1 MPGKKRAPGA
11 RRLLISAL
19 FGLLVAAPGAQAFTG
34 NISTIVGDGT
44 SGTYGQGDG
53 GPASAA
59 RVSLP
64 VDVTGLPDGG
74 YLIAEQGTDVIRRVS
89 ASGIITTIAGSGGHN
104 YTGDGGA
111 ATSATMSAVNGAQML
126 PDGRILIADFNNN
139 AIRQVGLDGK
149 ITTVAGGHGQG
160 SSGDGGPA
168 TSAQLFSPTGLA
180 VLSDGSYLIADKDN
194 HRVRKVDASGT
205 ISTVAGTGSPS
216 SGPDGGQASATA
228 INGPDS
234 VAATSDGGYLIA
246 EENGFRIRKVAPD
259 GTISTVAG
267 TGLSGFSG
275 DGGPATSA
283 NMGSTNMNL
292 RVVTMPDG
300 GFIIS
305 DAAAQRVRR
314 VAPDGTITTIA
325 GTGTAGYNGD
335 GIPGAQA
342 QVNFPYGASVTAEG
356 DVIIADGQ
364 GERIRLVDIA
374 DPPPPPPPPPPPAN
388 IPTTLTL
395 APKSA
400 NRTPGAA
407 TGVTATVKLRDGSAA
422 TNTPIRFTIT
432 GVNAGRGQATTNA
445 GGTAAVS
452 WDGVHDGADSVRA
465 WVDLNNNGQFDFGE
479 PADTATITWVLPA
492 PTVAKTV
499 NIEPVKGKVFVK
511 LPKKKNR
518 VGAAQS
524 SGFIPLDE
532 AKNVPVGTIVDTHQ
546 GTVELTSA
554 ATLNVGGA
562 TQASQ
567 FFNGDFQIKQARSKQ
582 PITELVLND
591 KLTCSSKKKVG
602 AAAAR
607 SRQLWGHGK
616 GRFRTRGRHSTATVR
631 GTFWLTKDTCDTTLT
646 VVREGVVT
654 VHDVAKNRDVK
665 VKAGKRYIA
674 RGKKKNKKK

>member
-1 MPGKKRAPGA
+1 MFGMSPAPRC
-11 RRLLISAL
+11 RRFLLLAAFAL
-19 FGLLVAAPGAQAFTG
+19 LLTAPSAQAFTG

-44 SGTYGQGDG
+44 LGTYGEGDG
-53 GPASAA
+53 GQASAA

-64 VDVTGLPDGG
+64 FNITGLSDGG
-74 YLIAEQGTDVIRRVS
+74 YLIADQGTDTIRRVS
-89 ASGIITTIAGSGGHN
+89 ASGIITTIAGSGNHG
-104 YTGDGGA
+104 YAGDNGP
-111 ATSATMSAVNGAQML
+111 ATSAQMSAVNDTQPL
-126 PDGRILIADFNNN
+126 PDGRILIADFNSN
-139 AIRQVGLDGK
+139 AIRQVGLDGN

-168 TSAQLFSPTGLA
+168 TSAQLFSPSGIA
-180 VLSDGSYLIADKDN
+180 VLADGSYLIADKDN
-194 HRVRKVDASGT
+194 NRVRRVGT
-205 ISTVAGTGSPS
+205 NGIITTVAGTGATA

-228 INGPDS
+228 LNRPSS
-234 VAATSDGGYLIA
+234 VAATSDGGYLVV
-246 EENGFRIRKVAPD
+246 EENGFKVRKVAAD

-267 TGLSGFSG
+267 TGTGGFSG

-283 NMGSTNMNL
+283 NIGTTDM
-292 RVVTMPDG
+292 RVDVTVMPDG
-300 GFIIS
+300 GFILS
-305 DAAAQRVRR
+305 DGGAQRVRR
-314 VAPDGTITTIA
+314 VSPDGTINTIA
-325 GTGTAGYNGD
+325 GTGNAGYNGD
-335 GIPGAQA
+335 GIAGGTAQLNGPFGAG
-342 QVNFPYGASVTAEG
+342 VNSEG
-356 DVIIADGQ
+356 DVIIADYHGH
-364 GERIRLVDIA
+364 RVRLVDIA
-374 DPPPPPPPPPPPAN
+374 DPPPPPPPPPAN
-388 IPTTLTL
+388 LPTTLTL

-400 NRTPGAA
+400 TKLPGAA
-407 TGVTATVKLRDGSAA
+407 TGITATVKLRDGSAA
-422 TNTPIRFTIT
+422 PNTQIRFTIT

-445 GGTAAVS
+445 GGTAAVN

-479 PADTATITWVLPA
+479 PADTATINWVLPA

-511 LPKKKNR
+511 LPKGKGR

-567 FFNGDFQIKQARSKQ
+567 FFNGNFQIKQARSKQ

-591 KLTCSSKKKVG
+591 ALKCSSSKKKVG
-602 AAAAR
+602 AAASK
-607 SRQLWGHGK
+607 SRQLWGRGK

-631 GTFWLTKDTCDTTLT
+631 GTYWQTKDTCDATIT

-654 VHDVAKNRDVK
+654 VHDFAKNKDVK
-665 VKAGKRYIA
+665 VKAGKRYVA
-674 RGKKKNKKK
+674 RDVKKKKKK